1 MTSNHTYA
9 AAFNSN
15 FSVPRS
21 QSTVDPAAGSGGF
34 LPARKVLD
42 RYGISDMT
50 LWRWLRDE
58 NMGFPQPTYLGRYRY
73 WRIAEIEAWEAEQEA
88 RGRAA

>member
-1 MTSNHTYA
+1 MTSNHTHA
-9 AAFNSN
+9 AAFNSKYAALASH
-15 FSVPRS
+15 SVTDP
-21 QSTVDPAAGSGGF
+21 STGSGGF

-88 RGRAA
+88 RGRPA